1 MFRTLY
7 AKLSFALFILFVLVG
22 AAFFI
27 SSMYSAYMYQ
37 QEVAQRLNKDLA
49 MYIVD
54 EHVHIDDGEVDDDS
68 LKSLFHTVMVINPS
82 LELYL
87 LNNDGTVMSY
97 SADLGNVKRKKV
109 SLSPIHAMM
118 DGKQNMPILGDD
130 PKSLDASKAFSV
142 SPIIS
147 QGKQYGYIYAVL
159 GSEQIEYISELFQK
173 SYILRIGIG
182 AIILALIFAFI
193 GGLVIFFLLTR
204 RLRVLSQAME
214 VCREKGF
221 EKANEYIVE
230 RNGTGDEIDSMSTT
244 FKEMAQQIHS
254 QMLRLKETDALR
266 RELVANVSHDLRTP
280 LASLKG
286 YLETLLVKNETLTV
300 EERIKYLKIANNNS
314 ERLNKLVTE
323 LFELAKLDAG
333 DLKLHKETFSL
344 AELSHD
350 VMQKFALR
358 AEQQNINLEVDID
371 EGVPYVEADIG
382 LIERVLDNL
391 IDNALK
397 NTPENGRITLG
408 LNSDELCVKVNVAD
422 TGRGI
427 SEDELPHIFQRFYK
441 KPENEQSQSGAG
453 LGLAI
458 AQRIVEL
465 HGSQL
470 SVKSILHQGTEFDF
484 ALPLPG

>member
-7 AKLSFALFILFVLVG
+7 AKLSLALFVLFILVG

-37 QEVAQRLNKDLA
+37 QEVVQRLNKDLA
-49 MYIVD
+49 MYVVD
-54 EHVHIDDGEVDDDS
+54 EHVHIDNGEVNQAK
-68 LKSLFHTVMVINPS
+68 LESLFHTMMIINPS

-87 LNNDGTVMSY
+87 LGNEGEVIAY
-97 SADLGNVKRKKV
+97 SVEPGKVKRKKI
-109 SLSPIHAMM
+109 SLLPVQAVM
-118 DGKQNMPILGDD
+118 DGEQNMPILGDD
-130 PKSLDASKAFSV
+130 PKSFDASKAFSV

-147 QGKQYGYIYAVL
+147 QGKQYGFIYAVL
-159 GSEQIEYISELFQK
+159 GSEQFDDINQLFQK
-173 SYILRIGIG
+173 SYILRTGVG
-182 AIILALIFAFI
+182 AIILALVFAFI

-204 RLRVLSQAME
+204 RLRVLSQEME
-214 VCREKGF
+214 YCREKGF
-221 EKANEYIVE
+221 EEASKYVVE
-230 RNGTGDEIDSMSTT
+230 RKQTGDEIDTMSAT

-286 YLETLLVKNETLTV
+286 YLETLLVKNEALTA
-300 EERIKYLKIANNNS
+300 EERKKYLKIANNNS

-333 DLKLHKETFSL
+333 ELQLHKEAFSL

-350 VMQKFALR
+350 VMQKFSLR
-358 AEQQNINLEVDID
+358 AEQLNINLEVDID
-371 EGVPYVEADIG
+371 ENVPYVEADIG

-408 LNSDELCVKVNVAD
+408 LNSDALRVNVNVAD

-427 SEDELPHIFQRFYK
+427 SEEELPHIFQRFYK

-465 HGSQL
+465 HGSEL
-470 SVKSILHQGTEFDF
+470 SVTSILHQGTKFDF
-484 ALPLPG
+484 ALPLPT